1 MNTTYRH
8 HSDKARAIARRGY
21 FVSAGRFAFD
31 AFLFSVTVGIWGF
44 IISMM
49 ILKWV
54 MP

>member
-1 MNTTYRH
+1 MNTTQRH

-21 FVSAGRFAFD
+21 FVGVVRFAFD

-44 IISMM
+44 ILAMFA
-49 ILKWV
+49 LKWV